1 MDLDQDGRR
10 DVLSGSWPGEIHL
23 FRGLEDGTLAAPAT
37 IRGPDEKP
45 LKTDS
50 ASVAFAY
57 DWDGDGKLDLVLGNI
72 KGEVFVARNATT
84 EAGLAFAAPERLEAD
99 GQPLRVQG
107 DSGPCVADWDGDG
120 KADLLVGSGDGA
132 VLWYHN
138 VGEARAPRLAA
149 GVELVAPA
157 SRPRDASQGS
167 EAPSP
172 CGMRTKV
179 AVADWNGD
187 GRPDLLVGDFRSVRG
202 EAPELDET
210 QQAEK
215 ARLEQESE
223 AARERLTSEIGRIR
237 EAAAEELEG
246 ATPEAI
252 QARMVELLDGDA
264 DVKAAQEALKG
275 IFEKLRAFQAQTTF
289 HGHVHAFLRAAPKAS
304 EEASR

>member
-1 MDLDQDGRR
+1 VDLDQDGRR

-23 FRGLEDGTLAAPAT
+23 FCGLEDGTFAAPAT
-37 IRGPDEKP
+37 IQGPDEKP

-50 ASVAFAY
+50 ASVAFAH

-84 EAGLAFAAPERLEAD
+84 EAGLAFAAPEPLEAD
-99 GQPLRVQG
+99 GAPLKVQG

-120 KADLLVGSGDGA
+120 RPDLLVGSGDGA
-132 VLWYHN
+132 VLYYRN
-138 VGEARAPRLAA
+138 VGEARAPKLAA
-149 GVELVAPA
+149 GVELVAPS
-157 SRPRDASQGS
+157 SRPRDASQES

-187 GRPDLLVGDFRSVRG
+187 GRLDLLVGDFRSVRG
-202 EAPELDET
+202 EAPVLDET

-215 ARLEQESE
+215 ARLEQEST
-223 AARERLTSEIGRIR
+223 AARERLTREIGRIR
-237 EAAAEELEG
+237 EAAAKELEG

-252 QARMVELLDGDA
+252 QARMVELLDGDV
-264 DVKAAQEALKG
+264 DVKAAQEALTA
-275 IFEKLRAFQAQTTF
+275 IFGKLRAFQAQTTF
-289 HGHVHAFLRAAPKAS
+289 HGHVHVFLRAVPKAS